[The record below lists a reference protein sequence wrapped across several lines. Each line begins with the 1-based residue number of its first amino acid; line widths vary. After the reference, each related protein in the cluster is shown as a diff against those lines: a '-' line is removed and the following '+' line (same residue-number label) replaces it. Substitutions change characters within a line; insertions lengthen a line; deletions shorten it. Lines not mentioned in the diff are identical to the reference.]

1 VTDERPPGGPVER
14 WRSTTRARALASAPE
29 RRDRFVTSS
38 DLEIADLYTAA
49 DLEAAG
55 FDPER
60 DLGLPGEPPF
70 TRGVQATMYRSRFW
84 TMRQYAGFATAEE
97 TNQRFRY
104 LLEQGQTGLSVAF
117 DLPTQMGYD
126 SDAPE
131 AEGEVGR
138 VGVPIS
144 SLADMEVLVA
154 GLPLGEVSTSMT
166 INATAPILLALYIA
180 AAEKQ
185 GVTRDRV
192 AGTTQNDILKEY
204 IARGTWI
211 YPPTSSMRLVTDI
224 FEFCAAELPRWN
236 TVSISRMW

>member
-1 VTDERPPGGPVER
+1 MER
-14 WRSTTRARALASAPE
+14 WRSTTRAAALRSAPE
-29 RRDRFVTSS
+29 RRDRFATSS

-55 FDPER
+55 FDPAR
-60 DLGLPGEPPF
+60 DLGMPGEPPF

-97 TNQRFRY
+97 TNERFRY

-144 SLADMEVLVA
+144 SLADM
-154 GLPLGEVSTSMT
+154 
-166 INATAPILLALYIA
+166 
-180 AAEKQ
+180 
-185 GVTRDRV
+185 
-192 AGTTQNDILKEY
+192 
-204 IARGTWI
+204 
-211 YPPTSSMRLVTDI
+211 
-224 FEFCAAELPRWN
+224 
-236 TVSISRMW
+236 